1 MDPPA
6 SHYNPPNQG
15 GKRLIRFSFPGG
27 LHRLAESVTLAV
39 HLEYVAAM
47 RQPVQQGRRHP
58 LALEYLL
65 PVAERKVAGDQ
76 QAGPLVAVG
85 KDLEQQFGPG
95 AAE

>member
-1 MDPPA
+1 
-6 SHYNPPNQG
+6 
-15 GKRLIRFSFPGG
+15 
-27 LHRLAESVTLAV
+27 
-39 HLEYVAAM
+39 M